1 MKTLIAKL
9 ITVANTLDQRGYHK
23 DANFVTKL
31 AYDFA
36 RPDKQDIVDDSLAMD
51 IDFPNVNPNNGNA
64 DDDSVNE
71 FQLDASEEMP
81 VEPNPMEDEDKEL
94 KIIRDFINLIKGN
107 DVDETMG
114 MIEDEVKPEPMEEP
128 MAEQPMPKED
138 LSQEYS
144 AAPEDIFAP
153 KLSFNLKKTIL
164 ANYKDLGL

>member
-9 ITVANTLDQRGYHK
+9 ITVANSLDEKGYHK

-51 IDFPNVNPNNGNA
+51 IDFPDTG
-64 DDDSVNE
+64 DDDTVNE
-71 FQLDASEEMP
+71 FQMDSSEDMP

-107 DVDETMG
+107 DVDETIG

-128 MAEQPMPKED
+128 MAEESMPQED

-144 AAPEDIFAP
+144 AAPQDIFAP

-164 ANYKDLGL
+164 AQYKDLGL

>member
-9 ITVANTLDQRGYHK
+9 ITVANSLDEKGYHK

-81 VEPNPMEDEDKEL
+81 VEPNPMEDEDKDL

-114 MIEDEVKPEPMEEP
+114 MIEDEVKPEPMEDP
-128 MAEQPMPKED
+128 MAEQPMPKEV

-164 ANYKDLGL
+164 AQYKDLGL

>member
-81 VEPNPMEDEDKEL
+81 VEPNPMEDEDKDL

-114 MIEDEVKPEPMEEP
+114 MIEDEVKPEPMEDP

>member
-9 ITVANTLDQRGYHK
+9 ITVANSLDEKGYHK

-81 VEPNPMEDEDKEL
+81 VEPNPMEDEDKDL
-94 KIIRDFINLIKGN
+94 KIILDEYKNESGSVYQKNFKG
-107 DVDETMG
+107 
-114 MIEDEVKPEPMEEP
+114 
-128 MAEQPMPKED
+128 
-138 LSQEYS
+138 Y
-144 AAPEDIFAP
+144 
-153 KLSFNLKKTIL
+153 KL
-164 ANYKDLGL
+164 

>member
-9 ITVANTLDQRGYHK
+9 ITVANSLDEKGYHK

-51 IDFPNVNPNNGNA
+51 IDFPDTG
-64 DDDSVNE
+64 DDDTVNE
-71 FQLDASEEMP
+71 FQMDSSEDMP

-107 DVDETMG
+107 DVDETIG

-128 MAEQPMPKED
+128 MAEEPMPQED

-144 AAPEDIFAP
+144 AAPQDIFAP

-164 ANYKDLGL
+164 AQYKDLGL

>member
-9 ITVANTLDQRGYHK
+9 ITVANSLDEKGYHK

-51 IDFPNVNPNNGNA
+51 IDFPDTG
-64 DDDSVNE
+64 DDDTVNE
-71 FQLDASEEMP
+71 FQMDSSEDMP

-94 KIIRDFINLIKGN
+94 KIIRDFINLIRGN
-107 DVDETMG
+107 DVDETIG
-114 MIEDEVKPEPMEEP
+114 MIEDEVKPEPMGEP
-128 MAEQPMPKED
+128 MAEEPMPQED

-144 AAPEDIFAP
+144 AAPQDIFAP

-164 ANYKDLGL
+164 AQYKDLGL

>member
-9 ITVANTLDQRGYHK
+9 ITVANSLDEKGYHK

-81 VEPNPMEDEDKEL
+81 VEPNPMEDEDKDL

-114 MIEDEVKPEPMEEP
+114 MIEDEVKPEPMEDP

-164 ANYKDLGL
+164 AQYKDLGL

>member
-164 ANYKDLGL
+164 AQYKDLGL

>member
-9 ITVANTLDQRGYHK
+9 ITVANSLDEKGYHK

-64 DDDSVNE
+64 DDDSVKE

-81 VEPNPMEDEDKEL
+81 VEPNPMEDEDKDL

-114 MIEDEVKPEPMEEP
+114 MIEDEVKPEPMEDP

>member
-9 ITVANTLDQRGYHK
+9 ITVANSLDEKGYHK

-51 IDFPNVNPNNGNA
+51 IDFPNVNPNDGNA

>member
-9 ITVANTLDQRGYHK
+9 ITVANSLDEKGYHK

-71 FQLDASEEMP
+71 FQLDASEEIP
-81 VEPNPMEDEDKEL
+81 VEPNPMEDEDKDL

-114 MIEDEVKPEPMEEP
+114 MIEDEVKPEPMEDP

-164 ANYKDLGL
+164 AQYKDLGL